1 MIDFRYTLNQ
11 HLLYLSYLSATNQLR
26 ADHDQVRR
34 LEKIVLKCSE
44 ELYKGTKIPFS
55 DLTKITMIISEFI
68 DSIHHS
74 REEDSYFPC
83 VASYD
88 SLKEEIR
95 KFMIEHEFGRNI
107 ARQIS
112 HHLKRWKEG
121 EDAQEPV
128 SRYLRTYAIFLNDHL
143 TKENKFFD
151 DAEANVLSQEE
162 EIEMYEQYRSVFA
175 IVKKVDEMI
184 AEIDYLENQPWAKLT

>member
-1 MIDFRYTLNQ
+1 M
-11 HLLYLSYLSATNQLR
+11 SATNQLR

-34 LEKIVLKCSE
+34 LEKIVSKCSD

-55 DLTKITMIISEFI
+55 DLTKITIVISEFV

-88 SLKEEIR
+88 TLKDEIR

-112 HHLKRWKEG
+112 HHLKRWKSG

-128 SRYLRTYAIFLNDHL
+128 SRYLRTYAMFLNDHL
-143 TKENKFFD
+143 NKENKFFD
-151 DAEANVLSQEE
+151 DAEADVLTKEE
-162 EIEMYEQYRSVFA
+162 ETEMYEQYRSVFA
-175 IVKKVDEMI
+175 IVKKVEDMI
-184 AEIDYLENQPWAKLT
+184 KEIDYLENQPWAKN

>member
-1 MIDFRYTLNQ
+1 M
-11 HLLYLSYLSATNQLR
+11 SATNQLR

-34 LEKIVLKCSE
+34 LEKIVLKCSD

-55 DLTKITMIISEFI
+55 DLTKITIVISEFV
-68 DSIHHS
+68 DTIHHS

-88 SLKEEIR
+88 TLKEEIR

-112 HHLKRWKEG
+112 HHLKRWKNG
-121 EDAQEPV
+121 ENA
-128 SRYLRTYAIFLNDHL
+128 RTSIKIF
-143 TKENKFFD
+143 ENICHILK
-151 DAEANVLSQEE
+151 
-162 EIEMYEQYRSVFA
+162 
-175 IVKKVDEMI
+175 
-184 AEIDYLENQPWAKLT
+184 